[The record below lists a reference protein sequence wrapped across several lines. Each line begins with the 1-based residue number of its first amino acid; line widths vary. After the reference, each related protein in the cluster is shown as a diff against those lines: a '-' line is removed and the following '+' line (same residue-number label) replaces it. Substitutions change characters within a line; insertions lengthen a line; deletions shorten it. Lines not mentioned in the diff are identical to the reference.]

1 MTNSRNICGVITST
15 FQQRVAKRGD
25 SCGSQAMAESLE
37 TELKRALVTGGLAG
51 FCEGVSQAVNE
62 LADRTDR
69 VSLAVTGLGWL
80 GAGVPAVERTLT
92 DLLDAA
98 SHEILLTVYSM
109 TPGTGRVWDAI
120 EKALATGIRCTLIA
134 NRLDE
139 QHPDLRALFLE
150 LARRH
155 PVTLRIYTFTGAD
168 DRDALHAKL
177 VIVDRQ
183 VALVGS
189 ANLTF
194 HGLVSA
200 HELAIVVRGPTV
212 EQIASRFDLLLRSQ
226 LVQPYSG

>member
-1 MTNSRNICGVITST
+1 MSNSQGISALITSA
-15 FQQRVAKRGD
+15 FHQRVTRHGEVASSRRD
-25 SCGSQAMAESLE
+25 AEALDA
-37 TELKRALVTGGLAG
+37 ELGRTLATH
-51 FCEGVSQAVNE
+51 GVAGICAGITQAVNE
-62 LADRTDR
+62 LADKTDR

-98 SHEILLTVYSM
+98 EHEILLTVYSM

-139 QHPDLRALFLE
+139 QHHDLRAMFLG
-150 LARRH
+150 LARRY

-177 VIVDRQ
+177 VIVDRR

-194 HGLVSA
+194 HGMVSA

-212 EQIASRFDLLLRSQ
+212 DLIAGRVDLLLRSR
-226 LVQPYSG
+226 LVQSYLG